1 MKKVVTFL
9 LVLALGIT
17 TMFTALPQMTK
28 GASAAGEVRGLW
40 VAFCDF
46 QSLGLA
52 NKSRSTYT
60 RNVGKLLDKAKY
72 YGTNTIYFHA
82 RAFDDATWKSK
93 TFKACSYLTGKA
105 SGSRTA
111 YKTYSY
117 DPLAIVIKECRK
129 RNLKIEAWLNPYRVT
144 YGTFLN
150 PASAYSTLRIERG
163 LCAEP
168 ARHPRVKPND
178 RKPVR
183 TAPTNRRDRRES
195 ARTVGQTDAYLPGDW
210 SI

>member
-60 RNVGKLLDKAKY
+60 RNVGKLLDKSVVFYMPTVTPMVAIAYVWKLMY
-72 YGTNTIYFHA
+72 NPQIGVFHSLLGIDGVLPSM
-82 RAFDDATWKSK
+82 RTFIPPKDWKSVVFASLIAGSRGVK
-93 TFKACSYLTGKA
+93 FTATGSDDFSSTFK
-105 SGSRTA
+105 
-111 YKTYSY
+111 
-117 DPLAIVIKECRK
+117 
-129 RNLKIEAWLNPYRVT
+129 
-144 YGTFLN
+144 
-150 PASAYSTLRIERG
+150 
-163 LCAEP
+163 
-168 ARHPRVKPND
+168 
-178 RKPVR
+178 
-183 TAPTNRRDRRES
+183 
-195 ARTVGQTDAYLPGDW
+195 
-210 SI
+210 